1 MDRCHPDISKSAR
14 RKSLRPEFLRLPA
27 WRRAEAMARTA
38 MRAYI
43 VVTGGEFIVQQSIVT
58 GFALRRAVGGNRGA
72 QLRLWVRQT
81 TQNVAR
87 AAACA
92 AGASAGAAAVALVL
106 PRDHPRV
113 AQYATLMALI
123 LGDVAGSAVVQTMT
137 DAWVADAKAA
147 AEL

>member
-1 MDRCHPDISKSAR
+1 M
-14 RKSLRPEFLRLPA
+14 
-27 WRRAEAMARTA
+27 
-38 MRAYI
+38 
-43 VVTGGEFIVQQSIVT
+43 
-58 GFALRRAVGGNRGA
+58 
-72 QLRLWVRQT
+72 RQT

-113 AQYATLMALI
+113 AQYATLLALV

-137 DAWVADAKAA
+137 DAWVADAKAMA
-147 AEL
+147 DGGAV